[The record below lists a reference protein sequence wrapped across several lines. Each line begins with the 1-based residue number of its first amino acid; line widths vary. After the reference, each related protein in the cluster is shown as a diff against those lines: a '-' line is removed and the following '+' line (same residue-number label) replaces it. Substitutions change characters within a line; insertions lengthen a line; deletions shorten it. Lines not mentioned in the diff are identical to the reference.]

1 MNMMYTIQKILEFH
15 DLFPKEK
22 DLDVRTILKKYSR
35 EYIVRCCH
43 VLCNNYSNVAF
54 IPDNNNTF
62 FSEVSKKHIP
72 DLKEKISK
80 YLNTTGQDRVCY
92 CTVKTALELMRVAF
106 SVPVQEYKNEGTKED
121 FEYDMFRSVLMLNEH
136 LMAFSH
142 AGQLDLATLLFAN
155 YYVQNDIINQD
166 QRDTFVCQVVHYKIL
181 ADFIENHPSCAN
193 AHEGFLKKM
202 GINSMNEYS
211 RTWLSLVSLSME
223 YLKSGVKAC
232 PIFDYNQL
240 KDEDHLI
247 SKSVLDNLCIDIT
260 ATIPYDAEDTES
272 RDDNVDYRTFRSHPL
287 VRVGDGQYL
296 IYSINL
302 LLERLYSS
310 LFFDIKDE
318 FKNAFAFYNKE
329 FVERRLFQPAAL
341 AARSK
346 YTSFFLPTKH
356 DVEELNAPT
365 EIDGQPDFYVRE
377 DYNIILFECKAIRI
391 KGEVKDKSDITELL
405 DLLKQKLYQS
415 TKNTDKSRK
424 EKKKS
429 EDLGVKQLVNQMKL
443 IYKDD
448 FELDKNIPEEV
459 AYYPVLVLEDTHL
472 VIPGISGIVNS
483 WYKDLIDK
491 ELPNQMCHPL
501 VVMSINTLIRH
512 RSSFARFGFHKIF
525 DKYYSKVAKYEK
537 DGIHWSFDPVA
548 DFDSFMKEHY
558 RIPKFERQKLLD
570 ESLNTFGLKK
580 IGNSV
585 NWAKQSVYNYLKNR

>member
-1 MNMMYTIQKILEFH
+1 MEYTVQKILEFH

-22 DLDVRTILKKYSR
+22 DLEVRTILKKYSR

-43 VLCNNYSNVAF
+43 VLCNNYSNSAF

-72 DLKEKISK
+72 GLNEKISK

-92 CTVKTALELMRVAF
+92 CTIKTALELMRVAF
-106 SVPVQEYKNEGTKED
+106 SIPVQEYKNEGQKED
-121 FEYDMFRSVLMLNEH
+121 FEYDLFRSVLMLNEN
-136 LMAFSH
+136 LMVFSH

-155 YYVQNDIINQD
+155 HYVQNDIINQN
-166 QRDTFVCQVVHYKIL
+166 QSDTFVRQITHYKKL
-181 ADFIENHPSCAN
+181 VDFLENHPKCAN
-193 AHEGFLKKM
+193 AYEVFMQKM
-202 GINSMNEYS
+202 GITSMDEYS
-211 RTWLSLVSLSME
+211 KTWISLVSLSMG

-260 ATIPYDAEDTES
+260 ATIPYDAEDAES
-272 RDDNVDYRTFRSHPL
+272 RDNNVDYRTFRSHPL
-287 VRVGDGQYL
+287 VRVDSGKYL
-296 IYSINL
+296 IYSLHL

-310 LFFDIKDE
+310 LFFDIKDG

-341 AARSK
+341 VALSK
-346 YTSFFLPTKH
+346 HTSFFLPTKH
-356 DVEELNAPT
+356 DVEELTAPT
-365 EIDGQPDFYVRE
+365 EIDEQPDFYIRE

-424 EKKKS
+424 EKKKP

-443 IYKDD
+443 IDDDD
-448 FELDKNIPEEV
+448 FELDKNIPDEV

-472 VIPGISGIVNS
+472 VIPGISGIINS

-491 ELPNQMCHPL
+491 ELPNQMCHPV
-501 VVMSINTLIRH
+501 VVMSINTLIWH
-512 RSSFARFGFHKIF
+512 KQAFARFGFHTIF
-525 DKYYSKVAKYEK
+525 DNYFSKAAKYKE
-537 DGIHWSFDPVA
+537 DGIHWSFNPLA
-548 DFDSFMKEHY
+548 DFDTFINEHY
-558 RIPKFERQKLLD
+558 RISKSERQNMFNN
-570 ESLNTFGLKK
+570 SLSALGLKK
-580 IGNSV
+580 ETTSV
-585 NWAKQSVYNYLKNR
+585 N

>member
-1 MNMMYTIQKILEFH
+1 MEYTVQKILEFH

-22 DLDVRTILKKYSR
+22 DLEVRTILKKYSR

-43 VLCNNYSNVAF
+43 VLCNNYSNAAF

-72 DLKEKISK
+72 GLNEKISK

-92 CTVKTALELMRVAF
+92 CTIKTALELMRVAF
-106 SVPVQEYKNEGTKED
+106 SIPVQEYKNEGQKED
-121 FEYDMFRSVLMLNEH
+121 FEYDLFRSVLMLNEN
-136 LMAFSH
+136 LMVFSH

-155 YYVQNDIINQD
+155 HYVQNDIINQN
-166 QRDTFVCQVVHYKIL
+166 QSDTFVRQITHYKKL
-181 ADFIENHPSCAN
+181 VDFLENHPKCAN
-193 AHEGFLKKM
+193 AYEVFMQKM
-202 GINSMNEYS
+202 GINSMDEYS
-211 RTWLSLVSLSME
+211 KTWMSLVSLSMG

-260 ATIPYDAEDTES
+260 ATIPYDAEDAES
-272 RDDNVDYRTFRSHPL
+272 RDNNVDYRIFRSHPL
-287 VRVGDGQYL
+287 VRVDSGKYL
-296 IYSINL
+296 IYSLHL

-310 LFFDIKDE
+310 LFFDIKDG

-341 AARSK
+341 AALSK
-346 YTSFFLPTKH
+346 HTSFFWPTKH

-424 EKKKS
+424 EKKKP

-443 IYKDD
+443 IDDDD
-448 FELDKNIPEEV
+448 FELDKNIPDEV

-472 VIPGISGIVNS
+472 VIPGISGIINS

-491 ELPNQMCHPL
+491 ELPNQMCHPV
-501 VVMSINTLIRH
+501 VVMSINTLIWH
-512 RSSFARFGFHKIF
+512 KQAFARFGFHTIF
-525 DKYYSKVAKYEK
+525 DNYFSKAAKYKE
-537 DGIHWSFDPVA
+537 DGIHWSFNPLA
-548 DFDSFMKEHY
+548 DFDTFINEHY
-558 RIPKFERQKLLD
+558 RISKSERQNMFNN
-570 ESLNTFGLKK
+570 SLSALGLKK
-580 IGNSV
+580 ETTSV
-585 NWAKQSVYNYLKNR
+585 N

>member
-1 MNMMYTIQKILEFH
+1 MQKILEFH

-22 DLDVRTILKKYSR
+22 DLEVRTILKKYSR

-43 VLCNNYSNVAF
+43 VLCNNYSNAAF

-72 DLKEKISK
+72 GLNEKISK

-92 CTVKTALELMRVAF
+92 CTIKTALELMRVAF
-106 SVPVQEYKNEGTKED
+106 SIPVQEYKNEGQKED
-121 FEYDMFRSVLMLNEH
+121 FEYDLFRSVLMLNEN
-136 LMAFSH
+136 LMVFSH

-155 YYVQNDIINQD
+155 HYVQNDIINQN
-166 QRDTFVCQVVHYKIL
+166 QSDTFVRQITHYKKL
-181 ADFIENHPSCAN
+181 VDFLENHPKCAN
-193 AHEGFLKKM
+193 AYEVFMQKM
-202 GINSMNEYS
+202 GITSMDEYS
-211 RTWLSLVSLSME
+211 KTWMSLVSLSMG

-260 ATIPYDAEDTES
+260 ATIPYDAEDAES
-272 RDDNVDYRTFRSHPL
+272 RDNNVDYRIFRSHPL
-287 VRVGDGQYL
+287 VRVDSGKYL
-296 IYSINL
+296 IYSLHL

-310 LFFDIKDE
+310 LFFDIKDG

-341 AARSK
+341 VALSK
-346 YTSFFLPTKH
+346 HTSFFLPTKH
-356 DVEELNAPT
+356 DVEELTAPT
-365 EIDGQPDFYVRE
+365 EIDEQPDFYIRE

-424 EKKKS
+424 EKKKP

-443 IYKDD
+443 IDDDD
-448 FELDKNIPEEV
+448 FELDKNIPDEV

-472 VIPGISGIVNS
+472 VIPGISGIINS

-491 ELPNQMCHPL
+491 ELPNQMCHPV
-501 VVMSINTLIRH
+501 VVMSINTLIWH
-512 RSSFARFGFHKIF
+512 KQAFARFGFHTIF
-525 DKYYSKVAKYEK
+525 DNYFSKAAKYKE
-537 DGIHWSFDPVA
+537 DGIHWSFNPLA
-548 DFDSFMKEHY
+548 DFDTFINEHY
-558 RIPKFERQKLLD
+558 RISKSERQNMFNN
-570 ESLNTFGLKK
+570 SLSALGLKK
-580 IGNSV
+580 ETTSV
-585 NWAKQSVYNYLKNR
+585 N

>member
-1 MNMMYTIQKILEFH
+1 MEYTVQKILEFH

-22 DLDVRTILKKYSR
+22 DLEVRTILKKYSR

-43 VLCNNYSNVAF
+43 VLCNNYSNSAF

-72 DLKEKISK
+72 GLNEKISK

-92 CTVKTALELMRVAF
+92 CTIKTALELMRVAF
-106 SVPVQEYKNEGTKED
+106 SIPVQEYKNEGQKED
-121 FEYDMFRSVLMLNEH
+121 FEYDLFRSVLMLNEN
-136 LMAFSH
+136 LMVFSH

-155 YYVQNDIINQD
+155 HYVQNDIINQN
-166 QRDTFVCQVVHYKIL
+166 QSDTFVRQITHYKKL
-181 ADFIENHPSCAN
+181 VDFLENHPKCAN
-193 AHEGFLKKM
+193 AYEVFMQKM
-202 GINSMNEYS
+202 GITSMDEYS
-211 RTWLSLVSLSME
+211 KTWMSLVSLSMG

-260 ATIPYDAEDTES
+260 ATIPYDAEDVES
-272 RDDNVDYRTFRSHPL
+272 RDNNVDYRTFRSHPL
-287 VRVGDGQYL
+287 VRVDSGKYL
-296 IYSINL
+296 IYSLHL

-310 LFFDIKDE
+310 LFFDIKDG

-341 AARSK
+341 VALSK
-346 YTSFFLPTKH
+346 HTSFFLPTKH

-424 EKKKS
+424 EKKKP

-443 IYKDD
+443 IDDDD
-448 FELDKNIPEEV
+448 FELDKNIPDEV

-472 VIPGISGIVNS
+472 VIPGISGIINS

-491 ELPNQMCHPL
+491 ELPNQMCHPV
-501 VVMSINTLIRH
+501 VVMSINTLIWH
-512 RSSFARFGFHKIF
+512 KQAFARFGFHTIF
-525 DKYYSKVAKYEK
+525 DNYFSKAAKYKE
-537 DGIHWSFDPVA
+537 DGIHWSFNPLA
-548 DFDSFMKEHY
+548 DFDTFINEHY
-558 RIPKFERQKLLD
+558 RISKSERQNMFNN
-570 ESLNTFGLKK
+570 SLSALGLKK
-580 IGNSV
+580 ETTSV
-585 NWAKQSVYNYLKNR
+585 N